1 MSIDLKALI
10 GKLNEPCRRALEQ
23 AAGLTLSRTN
33 YNVEI
38 EHWLLTLLDIADG
51 DLVRIL
57 AHYQVDPARL
67 KADINRAVDR
77 FKTGN
82 GRAPSLSPNLVALIR
97 EAWLAGSIDLGASLV
112 RSGHVVAALLSD
124 DSLAVSVR
132 EATNQLSRLSGDV
145 LRRDFAA
152 ATQGSSEAALSG
164 APAAAGD
171 ATAAAAAAPKAGG
184 ALALYTADL
193 TQRARA
199 GKLDAV
205 LGRDNEIRQC
215 IDILTRRRQNNP
227 ILTGEAGVGKTS
239 VVEGLA
245 ARIVAGDVPQALATC
260 SVRALDLG
268 LLQAGAGVKGEFER
282 RLTGVIDEIKASPN
296 PIILFIDEAHMMI
309 GAGGQAG
316 QGDAANLLKPAL
328 ARGEL
333 RTIAATTWAEYK
345 KYFERDPAL
354 TRRFQVVKVEEPT
367 EAVAIDMMRGLV
379 NVMETHH
386 KVRVL
391 DEAVQEAVR
400 LSSRYIPGRQ
410 LPDKSISV
418 IDTACARV
426 AMGLAATPAPIEH
439 ARRGLDLLKTRLGIL
454 RREAAAGADNGAA
467 IADGEAEEKKLQAE
481 LAELDG
487 RWTREKAL
495 VAELAALRTALEAQP
510 PPADAAAKR
519 EALAAKTAELRKLQG
534 ETPLV
539 QPLVDGQAVAS
550 IVADWTGIP
559 VGRMLSDE
567 IRTVLNLKSRMA
579 ERVIGQD
586 HGLEIIARSVQSA
599 RAGLTD
605 PRKPL
610 GVFMLIGTSGTG
622 KTETALTLAELI
634 YGGDQNLTII
644 NMSEFKEEHK
654 VSMLVGS
661 PPGYVGYG
669 EGGVLTEAVR
679 RHPYSVVL
687 LDEVEKAH
695 PGVQDVFYQVFDKG
709 MLRDGEG
716 RDIDFKNTLIILTSN
731 AATDVI
737 AKLCADPDT
746 RPEPDALA
754 EAIRPEL
761 LKTFKPAFLGR
772 ITVVPYYPL
781 DDATIRRIV
790 KLQLDRVV
798 KRVAENYKAKLEYAP
813 DLVETIANRCRE
825 VESGARNVEQIIART
840 LLPELSARFLGR
852 MADGQPIARARVAV
866 DGAGRF
872 EYDVG

>member
-1 MSIDLKALI
+1 MAIDLKALI
-10 GKLNEPCRRALEQ
+10 GKLNDPCRRALEQ
-23 AAGLTLSRTN
+23 AAGLTLARTN

-38 EHWLLTLLDIADG
+38 EHWLLALLDVADG
-51 DLVRIL
+51 DLVRLL
-57 AHYQVDPARL
+57 AHHQLDPARL
-67 KADINRAVDR
+67 KADLNRAVDR

-82 GRAPSLSPNLVALIR
+82 GRPPSLSPNLVALIR
-97 EAWLAGSIDLGASLV
+97 DAWLAGSIDFGAV
-112 RSGHVVAALLSD
+112 QIRSGHVLLALLAD
-124 DSLAVSVR
+124 DSLVAGLR
-132 EATNQLSRLSGDV
+132 EATTQLARLSADL

-152 ATQGSSEAALSG
+152 ATQSSSEAG
-164 APAAAGD
+164 ASASAAADSAG
-171 ATAAAAAAPKAGG
+171 TAAAVPKAGS
-184 ALALYTADL
+184 ALALYTSDL
-193 TQRARA
+193 TERARS

-245 ARIVAGDVPQALATC
+245 ARIVAGDVPKALAACT
-260 SVRALDLG
+260 VRALDLG

-282 RLTGVIDEIKASPN
+282 RLTGVIDEVKASPN

-354 TRRFQVVKVEEPT
+354 TRRFQVVKVEEPS
-367 EAVAIDMMRGLV
+367 EAAAIDMMRGLV
-379 NVMETHH
+379 GVMERHH

-400 LSSRYIPGRQ
+400 LSSRYIAGRQ

-426 AMGLAATPAPIEH
+426 AMGLASTPAPIEH
-439 ARRGLDLLKTRLGIL
+439 VRRSLDLLKTQLGIL
-454 RREAAAGADNGAA
+454 RREAAAGADNAAA
-467 IADGEAEEKKLQAE
+467 IGEAEAEEKSLR
-481 LAELDG
+481 D
-487 RWTREKAL
+487 
-495 VAELAALRTALEAQP
+495 ELAALDVRWGKEKDLVGEISSLRQALEAQP

-519 EALAAKTAELRKLQG
+519 SLLAAKTAELRKLQG

-539 QPLVDGQAVAS
+539 QPLVDAQAVAG

-586 HGLEIIARSVQSA
+586 HALAIIARSVQSA
-599 RAGLTD
+599 RARMTD

-737 AKLCADPDT
+737 AKLCADPET

-790 KLQLDRVV
+790 RLQLDRVV
-798 KRVAENYKAKLEYAP
+798 KRVAENYKAKLEYDEA
-813 DLVETIANRCRE
+813 LIETIAGRCRE

-852 MADGQPIARARVAV
+852 MAEGQPIRAAKVGV
-866 DGAGRF
+866 DGSGQF
-872 EYDVG
+872 QYDVG

>member
-38 EHWLLTLLDIADG
+38 EHWLLTLLDIGDG

-57 AHYQVDPARL
+57 AYGQIDPARV
-67 KADINRAVDR
+67 KADLNRAVDR

-97 EAWLAGSIDLGASLV
+97 EAWLAGSVDLGASLV
-112 RSGHVVAALLSD
+112 RSGHVVAALLND
-124 DSLAVSVR
+124 DSLAASVR
-132 EATNQLSRLSGDV
+132 DATNQLSRLSGDG

-152 ATQGSSEAALSG
+152 ATQGSSEAASAG
-164 APAAAGD
+164 APAGAGD
-171 ATAAAAAAPKAGG
+171 GATAAAAPKAGG

-239 VVEGLA
+239 VVEGMA
-245 ARIVAGDVPQALATC
+245 ARIVAGDVPQALANC

-379 NVMETHH
+379 DVMEKHH

-426 AMGLAATPAPIEH
+426 AMGLAATPAPVEH
-439 ARRGLDLLKTRLGIL
+439 VRRSLDLLKTRLGIL
-454 RREAAAGADNGAA
+454 RREAAAGADNAAA
-467 IADGEAEEKKLQAE
+467 IAEGEAEEKKLQAE
-481 LAELDG
+481 FAELES
-487 RWTREKAL
+487 RWTREKTL
-495 VAELAALRTALEAQP
+495 VGELAALRTALETQP

-519 EALAAKTAELRKLQG
+519 EALTAKMAELRKLQG

-567 IRTVLNLKSRMA
+567 IKTVLNLKSRMA

-599 RAGLTD
+599 RAGMTD

-746 RPEPDALA
+746 RPDPEALA

-852 MADGQPIARARVAV
+852 MADGQPIGRARVAV

-872 EYDVG
+872 EYDVS